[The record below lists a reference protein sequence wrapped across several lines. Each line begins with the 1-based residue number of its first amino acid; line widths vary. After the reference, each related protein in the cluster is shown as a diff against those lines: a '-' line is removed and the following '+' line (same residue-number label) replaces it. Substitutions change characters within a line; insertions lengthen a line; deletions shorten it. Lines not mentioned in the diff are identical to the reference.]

1 MANKNSASIH
11 TRIQK
16 LQRQLENLTVDH
28 AKIFGSDSDTH
39 HALVASLSSLYTA
52 GLTYGRAPNK
62 MTDMKIVNTL
72 DQATEHLEKIHCY
85 RD

>member
-1 MANKNSASIH
+1 MKTSI
-11 TRIQK
+11 TIRIQK

-39 HALVASLSSLYTA
+39 HALVASLSSLYAA
-52 GLTYGRAPNK
+52 GLTYGRATGK
-62 MTDMKIVNTL
+62 MANGKIVNTL
-72 DQATEHLEKIHCY
+72 DQATEHLEKIYCY